1 MLHHLIQWPTSYFFE
16 FFYIFHAKL
25 DHFFLYFILLI
36 AEQDVLKNIIIPLNS
51 GWSWIRRVGT
61 SSKKRLIMS

>member
-51 GWSWIRRVGT
+51 GW
-61 SSKKRLIMS
+61 